1 MFSMLYGS
9 KAKIRKISRVVFLAA
24 IFATG
29 LRQPA
34 SAQTAAPAPRQLGT
48 VKAIAGSTLTV
59 APDSGA
65 AVTVTLSD
73 AVKVVQLPA
82 GSTDLKAATPAAVSD
97 IAVGDRILATGKPGD
112 AAGPLTAV
120 RVVLMKSGDIAK
132 KRAQEQAD
140 WQKRGSG
147 GLVTAVDAASA
158 TLTVTSGAKKIQV
171 KTVPAT
177 VFRRYSGDSIKF
189 EDAVPGTLAQ
199 IQPGDQL
206 RVRGAK
212 SDDGLSIQAEEVI
225 SGSFANLSG
234 VIATLDAAGGTITLK
249 DLATKKNMTIKVT
262 TNSDLRNLPERA
274 AAMFA
279 ARAKGGAA
287 GAGAPAADSAGGGA
301 AGAPQR
307 GPGGA
312 GGGPG
317 GGGRSAGM
325 DLSQMLS
332 RLPTQTLADLKV
344 GEAVMIVAS
353 VPAPASTQVTAITLL
368 TGVEPILAASPAGTT
383 PELSPWNMSDAPPES
398 GGGQ

>member
-1 MFSMLYGS
+1 
-9 KAKIRKISRVVFLAA
+9 VFFFAILAA
-24 IFATG
+24 G
-29 LRQPA
+29 LGQWSP
-34 SAQTAAPAPRQLGT
+34 AQTPAPAPRQLGT
-48 VKAIAGSTLTV
+48 VKAIAGNTITV
-59 APDSGA
+59 APDSGQP
-65 AVTVTLSD
+65 VTVTLSD

-82 GSTDLKAATPAAVSD
+82 GSTDLKTATPAAVSD
-97 IAVGDRILATGKPGD
+97 IAVGDRILASGKPGD

-132 KRAQEQAD
+132 RRAQEQAD
-140 WQKRGSG
+140 WQRRGSG
-147 GLVTAVDAASA
+147 GLVTAVDPASA
-158 TLTVTSGAKKIQV
+158 TLTVTAGAKKIQI
-171 KTVPAT
+171 KTAPTT

-199 IQPGDQL
+199 IQAGDQL

-212 SDDGLSIQAEEVI
+212 SDDGLSIQAEEII

-234 VIATLDAAGGTITLK
+234 VIATLDASSGSITLK

-262 TNSDLRNLPERA
+262 ANSDLRNLPERA

-287 GAGAPAADSAGGGA
+287 GAAAPAADSAGGGA
-301 AGAPQR
+301 AAPQR
-307 GPGGA
+307 GPGGP
-312 GGGPG
+312 GGGPGG

-332 RLPTQTLADLKV
+332 RLPTQALADLKV

-353 VPAPASTQVTAITLL
+353 VPAPGSTKVTAITLL

-383 PELSPWNMSDAPPES
+383 PELSPWNMSEGPPDA